1 MLCGRRLIKH
11 AGLIES
17 SVAVVV
23 VVVGGR
29 GLEAS
34 EAEFEVGL
42 WVGRQAHA
50 DSD

>member
-1 MLCGRRLIKH
+1 MED
-11 AGLIES
+11 AELIES
-17 SVAVVV
+17 SVDVVV

-29 GLEAS
+29 GLEVS